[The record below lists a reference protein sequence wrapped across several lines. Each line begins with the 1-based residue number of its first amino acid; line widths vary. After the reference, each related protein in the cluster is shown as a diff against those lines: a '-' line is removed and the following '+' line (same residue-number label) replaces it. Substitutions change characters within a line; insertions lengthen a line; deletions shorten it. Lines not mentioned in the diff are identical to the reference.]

1 MQDNAST
8 YFIKDCVIACI
19 RFEGGLFNLCVSL
32 KCLHLKNF
40 ALKRGSSA
48 WETDTNRDEKR
59 KERKRGIKLPAPL
72 FKVTV
77 KLEKKGERTDCDNGM
92 KIMDDYYGNCVR
104 NYKGGK

>member
-1 MQDNAST
+1 MQDNASA

-48 WETDTNRDEKR
+48 WETDTNRDEK
-59 KERKRGIKLPAPL
+59 ERKRGIKLPAPL
-72 FKVTV
+72 FKV
-77 KLEKKGERTDCDNGM
+77 KLEKKGERMDCDNGM
-92 KIMDDYYGNCVR
+92 KIMDDYYG
-104 NYKGGK
+104 